1 MSKSLT
7 VHDSFLVL
15 KKHLFDNCMINVF
28 NLFKYILQTPMLD
41 EKTGKTKEK
50 VTAFI
55 VERDFGGV
63 TRLYFQVDL
72 TFNE

>member
-1 MSKSLT
+1 
-7 VHDSFLVL
+7 
-15 KKHLFDNCMINVF
+15 MINVF